1 LRTPDPA
8 APSPLQTTAGTGTPP
23 TEGGTLIAYRLPA
36 PAPYLPLWDW
46 QREAAAARAADRI
59 RDTLLLLEHDHVYTI
74 GRRGDETNLLVD
86 AETLA
91 ALGARCHRID
101 RGGDITYHGPGQLV
115 GYPIVRLRGAGRAVR
130 QYIGGL
136 EAALVATAGHFGV
149 EAAPVPG
156 RTGVWVGREKLAAIG
171 VTVRHGVAYHGFALN
186 VTTDLTYFRHIVPCG
201 LPDGDVTSL
210 AALLGR
216 AIALDAV
223 VPVCAGAIA
232 TALGLRLRW
241 APTGDLPALPVY
253 TPSRADDR
261 ASTNYTTTTNRCER
275 NATWAGPECSKSPR

>member
-1 LRTPDPA
+1 MRSCIERTVRPLRMPDPA
-8 APSPLQTTAGTGTPP
+8 APSRLSSAAGTGTPP
-23 TEGGTLIAYRLPA
+23 TEGGILTAYRLPA

-91 ALGARCHRID
+91 ALGAPCHRID

-201 LPDGDVTSL
+201 LPDGGVTSL

-216 AIALDAV
+216 AVAVDAV

-232 TALGLRLRW
+232 TALGLQLRW
-241 APTGDLPALPVY
+241 PSAGDPPALAAY
-253 TPSRADDR
+253 TLPRAETKRATPDDGCDR
-261 ASTNYTTTTNRCER
+261 
-275 NATWAGPECSKSPR
+275 